1 MSLTRFIAQYG
12 SRSVSQSVS
21 QSVSRCV
28 SDCDGDP
35 YLVASRLAV
44 IRRCVVV
51 AESIDMTGGLTSAAS
66 RRTYYTKVA
75 AASFLIGASMELF
88 MIRTGFYEKVTS
100 IEAEERR
107 ERLRAQQQ
115 LSLSNES

>member
-51 AESIDMTGGLTSAAS
+51 ESIDMTGGLTSAAS

-115 LSLSNES
+115 LSNES